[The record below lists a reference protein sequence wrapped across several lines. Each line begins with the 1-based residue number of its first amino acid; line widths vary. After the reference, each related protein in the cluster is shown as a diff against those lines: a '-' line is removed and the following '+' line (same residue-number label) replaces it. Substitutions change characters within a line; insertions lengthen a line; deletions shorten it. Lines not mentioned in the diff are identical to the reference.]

1 MLFIIKM
8 TEVVKTPT
16 AYADPEASRSVIFV
30 DRGRHSASLAIADSG
45 NSRSVTYSI
54 ANK

>member
-8 TEVVKTPT
+8 TEVVKTPA